1 MFRNWGFLLGE
12 IWVLLLLAAL
22 IGLIAGWFLWSR
34 REVNVEAD
42 GRRSGDTVAAFENA
56 RLKTALTA
64 CESGREGANSRIAA
78 LEADLAEAEAR
89 AAAADARAAAA
100 ELRASVTPVAAPV
113 AAPLAAVA
121 PTVAAVVEKV
131 RPKTLDTARDGQPDD
146 LKLIKGIGPK
156 MEALCHRLGFFHF
169 DQIAAWTGAELAWV
183 DDNLEDFKGRASRDN
198 WIGQARELAAAKG

>member
-34 REVNVEAD
+34 REVHTT
-42 GRRSGDTVAAFENA
+42 GTTHRTGDTVAAFENA
-56 RLKTALTA
+56 RLKTALTG
-64 CESGREGANSRIAA
+64 CEGERETAGRRIAA

-100 ELRASVTPVAAPV
+100 DLRSSVTP
-113 AAPLAAVA
+113 APLAAPITA
-121 PTVAAVVEKV
+121 PAPAEPAAVVVEKV
-131 RPKTLDTARDGQPDD
+131 RPRTLDVARDGGPDD
-146 LKLIKGIGPK
+146 LKRIKGIGPK

-169 DQIAAWTGAELAWV
+169 DQIAAWTSAELAWV

-198 WIGQARELAAAKG
+198 WIGQARELAAEKG